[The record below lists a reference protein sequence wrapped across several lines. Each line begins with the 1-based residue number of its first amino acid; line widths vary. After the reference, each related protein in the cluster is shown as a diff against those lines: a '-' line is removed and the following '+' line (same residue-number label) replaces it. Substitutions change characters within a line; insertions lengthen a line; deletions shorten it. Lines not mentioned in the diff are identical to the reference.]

1 MTTLFCCYVLVII
14 FYFYF
19 GLITYY
25 TYLCYSN
32 TKALHALLR
41 THTHNR
47 FGVDVS
53 GPWMRIDV

>member
-1 MTTLFCCYVLVII
+1 MKLAGGDSSLLLLCSCYY
-14 FYFYF
+14 FNFYF

-47 FGVDVS
+47 FGVDVE
-53 GPWMRIDV
+53 

>member
-1 MTTLFCCYVLVII
+1 MKLAGGDSSLLLLCSCYY

-41 THTHNR
+41 TLTYTT
-47 FGVDVS
+47 VLV
-53 GPWMRIDV
+53 WM